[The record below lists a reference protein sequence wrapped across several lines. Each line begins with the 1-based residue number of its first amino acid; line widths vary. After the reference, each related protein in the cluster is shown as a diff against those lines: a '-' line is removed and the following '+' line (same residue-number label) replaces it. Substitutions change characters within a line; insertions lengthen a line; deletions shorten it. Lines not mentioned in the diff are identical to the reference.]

1 MISYV
6 TIKNFRSIVDVT
18 LDMRYGE
25 GKAPN
30 GYLESERLPFLL
42 EKGCKERIVP
52 CLALFGS
59 NANGKTNILKALL
72 ILQTA
77 VRNSRIDIR
86 HLYDPNVI
94 VTARPEESEFA
105 IGFVQNGD
113 AYDYRIVYS
122 NEGLKFES
130 LFLNGTVLYSIAE
143 DKHEFSCIATKQ
155 PYDEA
160 AIEEIF
166 RVECGDGEGRWI
178 RPLLNALGH
187 RFRGLNQFAQ
197 TAFRMLANDM
207 QVFIDGH
214 EPGMFPL
221 AVEMLRDAMRCDRET
236 ALAEVVEVVRKL
248 AVEIKGITVTEQ
260 LADPGGPRSMVVR
273 HDYSTQKDYNVF
285 INASHENDRG
295 EMVVFNFMT
304 QESEGTVRLATIVAH
319 LLRAIH
325 LGVPMF
331 VDELDRSLHP
341 LLVRA
346 VLSLFQQ
353 RERNKN
359 RAQLIFTT
367 HCTDLLDDEILRL
380 SEIGIVLK
388 NIKLGTKVK
397 RLCDFRKDGTDIRN
411 VTNFRNRY
419 LEGFYSGVPYP
430 EL

>member
-59 NANGKTNILKALL
+59 NANGKTNILRALL
-72 ILQTA
+72 ALQTA
-77 VRNSRIDIR
+77 IGNSRIDIR
-86 HLYDPNVI
+86 HIYEPNAI
-94 VTARPEESEFA
+94 VTTRPRESEFS
-105 IGFVQNGD
+105 IGFVKNGD
-113 AYDYRIVYS
+113 VYDYKIAYS
-122 NEGLKFES
+122 DLGLHFES
-130 LFLNGTVLYSIAE
+130 LSMNGVVLFSIE
-143 DKHEFSCIATKQ
+143 EGKHEFSRIATKQ
-155 PYDEA
+155 PYDTV

-166 RVECGDGEGRWI
+166 RVECGDETGCWI
-178 RPLLNALGH
+178 RPFLNALGH

-197 TAFRMLANDM
+197 MAFRMLTNEM
-207 QVFIDGH
+207 QIFVDGH
-214 EPGMFPL
+214 EPGMFPF
-221 AVEMLRDAMRCDRET
+221 AVEMLSNAMQCDRET
-236 ALAEVVEVVRKL
+236 ALAEIVEVVRKL
-248 AVEIKGITVTEQ
+248 AVEIKGITFTEQ

-273 HDYSTQKDYNVF
+273 HDHATQKEYNVF
-285 INASHENDRG
+285 INSSHENDRG

-388 NIKLGTKVK
+388 NVKLGTKVK
-397 RLCDFRKDGTDIRN
+397 RLCDFRKEGTDIRN